1 MGGSPLKNL
10 QMFASMCGKQAM
22 PCVVLGTTMWSEVS
36 KITGERR
43 EAELKTN
50 FWADMIAQGC
60 RMARFGD
67 SYESAWDMVDKLPS
81 RQTSVILSNEIV
93 DDKKRLNETAAGV
106 KLHEELERLI
116 AQQEAAVRQ
125 IEEQSKIAND
135 PVLVADLDKVEGR
148 IREVAAQLQKLKI
161 PFTRR

>member
-1 MGGSPLKNL
+1 
-10 QMFASMCGKQAM
+10 
-22 PCVVLGTTMWSEVS
+22 
-36 KITGERR
+36 
-43 EAELKTN
+43 
-50 FWADMIAQGC
+50 
-60 RMARFGD
+60 MARFGD

-161 PFTRR
+161 PFTRRVMAFFTGRKARKPGIRQEHLQIHTDFD